1 MNTIIKNI
9 SYPIFTPNQVLT
21 KEDLNQVVN
30 YLDGQNRLTRAYLIG
45 TGIVWGMDLSSTFD
59 TTKAQ
64 IQISAGC
71 GITSEGYL
79 ISVPTT
85 ILTHYKHYKIDQL
98 VFESLFA
105 PTPQD
110 NEVTTTQLKYEVNS
124 TQPTSVPVI
133 ELFEQSADNLL
144 ALNQADKDTPRDEAK
159 FKEFLSENVL
169 IVVYEIQDVETDFC
183 LLDFDRLS
191 NQRNFNLRFFLLPR
205 SLKEN
210 PPDIISADSLLRT
223 GYQFDK
229 LPEPWANIAKNS
241 TSKVFET
248 TSHFL
253 KEFDDEIQDFKDF
266 APKVQRF
273 GYVAAEKKVDL
284 SKFSNYADFWQNY
297 YLVCKN
303 AIAAIEKAFPK
314 LFQLFSP
321 FFSSFQPASYNDFGQ
336 IGQSLQKLL
345 DSIQNPTVSATTVAV
360 PEAPFTLQ
368 YFYDYLSQLVAAYDE
383 LAEAAFDLMDDCTPD
398 TQRFPKFLLLGIIP
412 PPDLDLPVIAPPSA
426 YRSHF
431 SQPPINNADKSRVK
445 QVRYLYQR
453 LLNLCKP
460 ESYYLLPYY
469 NTPIKI
475 TPSKDRSV
483 TLSQQAIPYYFHYPN
498 LYQYW
503 SYDAYRKGRSEQLPA
518 YFSLN
523 NASPRD
529 ELLYRLDAYNFYRI
543 EGHIG
548 KSTAKALNIIQ
559 QYQQQYNLPFDV
571 ILLKCASFQ
580 SFQDLNISGQIDDLE
595 VKFQRVKDWF
605 NSLWEANL
613 KKSKELQWSQNAF
626 LNTLKSAFF
635 GKPRLSAIAD
645 TQLVNPIVELAQSKS
660 NYEFVPEANASNQY
674 QLFLKNN
681 AGTPIARYDFQN
693 AAKPSPL
700 DFSGLTAEQIT
711 QEQQRIVKDLSFY
724 LKSTTITYS
733 LVGQPADKPT
743 SYYLRLSVIDELDL
757 PINAT
762 TTAPRGKAK
771 IAIISLNYFTITKS
785 PPIIDQPD
793 FQDFATLYGLLRDV
807 PENESNASGRA
818 VADILNN
825 VELQDLITSYR
836 ERLKQL
842 MELQLFHKFA
852 QQHPGME
859 HLGGVPK
866 GGTFVLVYVDG
877 EEVKQVL
884 AANQNLAIYQLQT
897 SRTAA
902 IIEKKAVL
910 PPAAP
915 EEIIP
920 SWELLFQEFQER
932 KDIVVADFCLPYRCS
947 SDSAGVSYILARPRP
962 IVLLTQTE
970 FCEGDTTEYEFI
982 LEPEGGTLKGEGIF
996 FKGPKHY
1003 FKPSNITQEID
1014 AEVAITFT
1022 YAVDDSFDT
1031 LTVTIYPLPD
1041 AGFQV
1046 GRDANQTTF
1055 CANNEPLSLTP
1066 KQAGGSFRVLV
1077 GEQDISANVL
1087 DTKLQPPR
1095 LLVSKVQLGNAE
1107 QLQITI
1113 EYTVTSAQSCT
1124 NQANQQITIFA
1135 LPDARFRIGE
1145 QSNQTRF
1152 ATNDPPVLLVPN
1164 QAGGSFRV
1172 LVGDQNISADV
1183 LNIASQPPE
1192 FLPSQV
1198 DLGDDEQL
1206 QVTIE
1211 YTITNNNGCTNK
1223 TSQPVT
1229 IFAPPDA
1236 DFRIGEQ
1243 SNQTTFTPNDPPVSL
1258 IPNQTGGN
1266 FQILAGEQDISANA
1280 LKTESKRSQFIPSA
1294 VNLGNAEQLQLTI
1307 RYSITDDNGFSN
1319 QEQKPITIFALPDA
1333 SFQIGSVPT
1342 KTDFTTKDLPV
1353 TLRPNLA
1360 GGTFR
1365 ALVGGKDISTAVL
1378 DTTSNPSQFIP
1389 SAVNLG
1395 NAKQLQ
1401 VILEYSIND
1410 EQGLTNQAQKSVTIF
1425 APPDAGFQI
1434 GEQSNQTVFATNHP
1448 PVSLRANQAGGNFR
1462 ILVGEQDISATTL
1475 NNEFEPPEFIPSAVN
1490 LGNAKQLQV
1499 IIEYTFTDG
1508 NGFTNQV
1515 QQPVTIFAPP
1525 DAGFQISEQPNQA
1538 AFFAPP
1544 DASFQ
1549 VDEQPNQAAFA
1560 ANHPPVSLIPNK
1572 RGGSFRVLAR
1582 EQDISADVLN
1592 TQSQPPELI
1601 LNAINLGNA
1610 EQLEITI
1617 EYIITDENGFTN
1629 QTQQQVTILAL
1640 PNANFQIGSVPNKTN
1655 FCAND
1660 GPLSLTPQ
1668 QAGGSFQVLVGEQ
1681 DISVEA
1687 LNNQSN
1693 PPEFILSAVN
1703 LGNAEQLQ
1711 VTIEYTITNDN
1722 GITNK
1727 TANVLTVHRVPVANF
1742 QAEIA
1747 SINAQGFSVRVFDI
1761 QPAGDSAWSYVW
1773 RHTGGNRDES
1783 LPANSEF
1790 LINYIYDFDRWVFGD
1805 EVSINLRIDTP
1816 ASLGGCSSEPV
1827 NKSVTIPCGGV
1838 RVFNFLIIS
1847 NNQVINSIPLDRE
1860 STFRLSDFNP
1870 NNEYSIEAVT
1880 VPATVEN
1887 VVFTY
1892 TDPDNNE
1899 RVLPAVSTTP
1909 YQMPQSFQPVVGVHK
1924 IRAQAFREVN
1934 GRQVEGIAATV
1945 IIRIQDSESSTT
1957 EAPKPPETTTLL
1969 NRLRLIFPTG
1979 KEISLGKV
1987 GEQKS
1992 QGA

>member
-21 KEDLNQVVN
+21 KDDLNQVVN

-85 ILTHYKHYKIDQL
+85 ILTHYKNDQL
-98 VFESLFA
+98 DSEALFA

-110 NEVTTTQLKYEVNS
+110 DEVTTTQLK
-124 TQPTSVPVI
+124 SVPVI
-133 ELFEQSADNLL
+133 ELFQKSADNLF
-144 ALNQADKDTPRDEAK
+144 ALNQADNGNPPDKAAFET
-159 FKEFLSENVL
+159 FLSKNVL
-169 IVVYEIQDVETDFC
+169 VVVYEIQDVETDYC

-205 SLKEN
+205 SQPEN
-210 PPDIISADSLLRT
+210 QPNIISADRLLKR
-223 GYQFDK
+223 GYPFDK
-229 LPEPWANIAKNS
+229 LPEPWANIAKS
-241 TSKVFET
+241 GTSKVFET
-248 TSHFL
+248 SNHFL
-253 KEFDDEIQDFKDF
+253 QEFDSEIQAFKDY

-273 GYVAAEKKVDL
+273 GYVAEKKVDL
-284 SKFSNYADFWQNY
+284 SKISNYADFWHNY

-321 FFSSFQPASYNDFGQ
+321 FFSSFQPASYKDFEQ

-345 DSIQNPTVSATTVAV
+345 NSIQNPTVSTTTVEV
-360 PEAPFTLQ
+360 PEAPYTLQ
-368 YFYDYLSQLVAAYDE
+368 YFYDYLSQIVAAYDE
-383 LAEAAFDLMDDCTPD
+383 LAEAAFDLMDDCAPD
-398 TQRFPKFLLLGIIP
+398 TRRFPKFLLLGIIP
-412 PPDLDLPVIAPPSA
+412 PPKQTDAVERILPPEQADPVIAPPSP
-426 YRSHF
+426 YRSNF
-431 SQPPINNADKSRVK
+431 TQPPINNAEQSRVK

-453 LLNLCKP
+453 LLNLCRP
-460 ESYYLLPYY
+460 DSYYLLPYY

-483 TLSQQAIPYYFHYPN
+483 TLSQQAIPYYFNYPN

-503 SYDAYRKGRSEQLPA
+503 SYDAYRKSRSEQIPA
-518 YFSLN
+518 YFCPQNS
-523 NASPRD
+523 SPRD
-529 ELLYRLDAYNFYRI
+529 ELLYRLDGYNFYRI

-548 KSTAKALNIIQ
+548 KSTSKALNIIQ

-571 ILLKCASFQ
+571 IILKCSSFQ

-605 NSLWEANL
+605 NSLWEAN
-613 KKSKELQWSQNAF
+613 SDWSQNVF
-626 LNTLKSAFF
+626 LNTLKRAFF
-635 GKPRLSAIAD
+635 DKPRLSAIAD

-660 NYEFVPEANASNQY
+660 NYEFVPEANTSNQY

-681 AGTPIARYDFQN
+681 VGTRIARYDFQN
-693 AAKPSPL
+693 AANQSISL
-700 DFSGLTAEQIT
+700 DFSGLTNEQIT
-711 QEQQRIVKDLSFY
+711 QEQQRIVQDLSFY

-733 LVGQPADKPT
+733 LVRQSPSNSL
-743 SYYLRLSVIDELDL
+743 SYYLRLSIIDELDL

-771 IAIISLNYFTITKS
+771 IAIISLNYFTIRLENNL
-785 PPIIDQPD
+785 PIINQSE

-807 PENESNASGRA
+807 PEGDSIAGDRA
-818 VADILNN
+818 AADLLNN
-825 VELQDLITSYR
+825 VELQDLIESYR

-877 EEVKQVL
+877 EEVKELL
-884 AANQNLAIYQLQT
+884 AANQNPAIYQLQT
-897 SRTAA
+897 LRTAA
-902 IIEKKAVL
+902 ITKNAVL

-920 SWELLFQEFQER
+920 SWELLFKEYQER

-947 SDSAGVSYILARPRP
+947 SDTAGVSYILARPRP

-996 FKGPKHY
+996 FKGRKHY

-1046 GRDANQTTF
+1046 GINANQTTF
-1055 CANNEPLSLTP
+1055 CADNEPLSLTP
-1066 KQAGGSFRVLV
+1066 KQAGGNFRVLV
-1077 GEQDISANVL
+1077 GEQDISADVL
-1087 DTKLQPPR
+1087 DTTSQPPR
-1095 LLVSKVQLGNAE
+1095 LLVSAVQLGNAE
-1107 QLQITI
+1107 QLQVTI
-1113 EYTVTSAQSCT
+1113 EYTITSPQNCT
-1124 NQANQQITIFA
+1124 NQAKKQITIFA
-1135 LPDARFRIGE
+1135 LPDARFQIGE
-1145 QSNQTRF
+1145 QSNRNRF
-1152 ATNDPPVLLVPN
+1152 ATNDPPVLLVPR
-1164 QAGGSFRV
+1164 QPGGSFRV
-1172 LVGDQNISADV
+1172 LVGDHNISAEV

-1192 FLPSQV
+1192 FLPSRV
-1198 DLGDDEQL
+1198 DLGDAGQL

-1211 YTITNNNGCTNK
+1211 YTITNNHACTNQ
-1223 TSQPVT
+1223 TQQQVT

-1236 DFRIGEQ
+1236 DFQIGD
-1243 SNQTTFTPNDPPVSL
+1243 NQTAFTPNDPPVSL
-1258 IPNQTGGN
+1258 IPKQGGGN
-1266 FQILAGEQDISANA
+1266 FQVLAGEQDISANV
-1280 LKTESKRSQFIPSA
+1280 LEHESERSQFLPSA
-1294 VNLGNAEQLQLTI
+1294 VNLGNADQLQLNI

-1319 QEQKPITIFALPDA
+1319 QTQKRVTIFALPDA
-1333 SFQIGSVPT
+1333 SFQIGAQSNQTTFAINNPAVPLIP
-1342 KTDFTTKDLPV
+1342 KLV
-1353 TLRPNLA
+1353 
-1360 GGTFR
+1360 GGSFR
-1365 ALVGGKDISTAVL
+1365 ALIDRQDISAAVI
-1378 DTTSNPSQFIP
+1378 DTTSNQSQFIP

-1395 NAKQLQ
+1395 NTKQLP
-1401 VILEYSIND
+1401 VTLEYIITD
-1410 EQGLTNQAQKSVTIF
+1410 EQGLTNQAQQQVTIF
-1425 APPDAGFQI
+1425 ALPDAGFQI
-1434 GEQSNQTVFATNHP
+1434 GAQPNQTVFATNHP
-1448 PVSLRANQAGGNFR
+1448 PVPLIANQAGGDFR
-1462 ILVGEQDISATTL
+1462 ILHGEQDITINTI
-1475 NNEFEPPEFIPSAVN
+1475 NTEVEPPEFIPSAVN
-1490 LGNAKQLQV
+1490 LGNAKQQQV

-1508 NGFTNQV
+1508 YGFTNQV
-1515 QQPVTIFAPP
+1515 QQIVTIFAPP
-1525 DAGFQISEQPNQA
+1525 DAGFQIGEQPNQT
-1538 AFFAPP
+1538 
-1544 DASFQ
+1544 
-1549 VDEQPNQAAFA
+1549 AFA
-1560 ANHPPVSLIPNK
+1560 ANHPPVSLIPNQP
-1572 RGGSFRVLAR
+1572 GGSFRILAG
-1582 EQDISADVLN
+1582 EQDISTDVLN
-1592 TQSQPPELI
+1592 TQSQPPQLI
-1601 LNAINLGNA
+1601 PSKVNLGNA
-1610 EQLEITI
+1610 EQREITI
-1617 EYIITDENGFTN
+1617 AYIITDANGLTN

-1660 GPLSLTPQ
+1660 GQLSLTPQ
-1668 QAGGSFQVLVGEQ
+1668 QGGGSFRVLLGGQ
-1681 DISVEA
+1681 DISAAV
-1687 LNNQSN
+1687 LNTQSN
-1693 PPEFILSAVN
+1693 PPELNLSAVN

-1711 VTIEYTITNDN
+1711 ITVEYSITNDN
-1722 GITNK
+1722 GMTNNN
-1727 TANVLTVHRVPVANF
+1727 ANVLTVHRVPVANF

-1747 SINAQGFSVRVFDI
+1747 SINAQGFSVRVFGI
-1761 QPAGDSAWSYVW
+1761 QPADTSFSYVW
-1773 RHTGGNRDES
+1773 RHPGATRDES
-1783 LPANSEF
+1783 LPANQEF
-1790 LINYIYDFDRWVFGD
+1790 LINYTYDFDSWVVGD
-1805 EVSINLRIDTP
+1805 EVSITLRIETP
-1816 ASLGGCSSEPV
+1816 AALGGCSSEPV
-1827 NKSVTIPCGGV
+1827 NKRVAIPCGGV
-1838 RVFNFLIIS
+1838 VSFNLLNSS
-1847 NNQVINSIPLDRE
+1847 NNQVINSISLGNER
-1860 STFRLSDFNP
+1860 TFRLSDFNA
-1870 NNEYSIEAVT
+1870 NNEYNIEAVT

-1887 VVFTY
+1887 IVFTY
-1892 TDPDNNE
+1892 TNPTNEENVQPAGNNKIYKMPDGWY
-1899 RVLPAVSTTP
+1899 L
-1909 YQMPQSFQPVVGVHK
+1909 VVGVHK
-1924 IRAQAFREVN
+1924 LKAQVFREVN

-1945 IIRIQDSESSTT
+1945 IIRIQDSNSLTAET
-1957 EAPKPPETTTLL
+1957 PKPPETTTLL

-1979 KEISLGKV
+1979 KEINLGKV

>member
-21 KEDLNQVVN
+21 KDDLNQVVN

-59 TTKAQ
+59 NTKAQ

-79 ISVPTT
+79 ISVPIT
-85 ILTHYKHYKIDQL
+85 ILTHYKIDQPISE
-98 VFESLFA
+98 VLFT
-105 PTPQD
+105 PTPQ
-110 NEVTTTQLKYEVNS
+110 EKEPVNA
-124 TQPTSVPVI
+124 TSPKTYKVI
-133 ELFEQSADNLL
+133 ELFDQSAANLL
-144 ALNQADKDTPRDEAK
+144 ALNQDPNGTARDEAA
-159 FKEFLSENVL
+159 FKKFLSENILV
-169 IVVYEIQDVETDFC
+169 VVYEIQDVETDFC

-205 SLKEN
+205 SPQEN
-210 PPDIISADSLLRT
+210 KPDTISADSLLQK
-223 GYQFDK
+223 GYQFDQ
-229 LPEPWANIAKNS
+229 LPEPWPEFAKQYG
-241 TSKVFET
+241 TSAVFET
-248 TSHFL
+248 NSHFL
-253 KEFDDEIQDFKDF
+253 KEFDAEIQDFKDF
-266 APKVQRF
+266 APKIQRF

-284 SKFSNYADFWQNY
+284 TKINSYTSFRQNY
-297 YLVCKN
+297 YLVCTN
-303 AIAAIEKAFPK
+303 AIAAIDKAFPK

-321 FFSSFQPASYNDFGQ
+321 FFSSFNPASNNDFSQ
-336 IGQSLQKLL
+336 IRQRLQKLL
-345 DSIQNPTVSATTVAV
+345 DSIQNPTVSATTAEV
-360 PEAPFTLQ
+360 PEAPYTLQ
-368 YFYDYLSQLVAAYDE
+368 YFYDYLSELVAAYDE
-383 LAEAAFDLMDDCTPD
+383 LAEAAFDLMDDCAPD

-412 PPDLDLPVIAPPSA
+412 PPDQTDPVIAPPSA

-431 SQPPINNADKSRVK
+431 TQPPINNAEQSRVK

-453 LLNLCKP
+453 LLKLCQP
-460 ESYYLLPYY
+460 DSYYLLPYY

-483 TLSQQAIPYYFHYPN
+483 TLSQQAIPYYFNYPN
-498 LYQYW
+498 LYRYW

-518 YFSLN
+518 YFSQK
-523 NASPRD
+523 NAPPRD
-529 ELLYRLDAYNFYRI
+529 ELLYRLDGYNFYRI

-548 KSTAKALNIIQ
+548 KSTSKALNIIQ

-571 ILLKCASFQ
+571 IILKCASFQ

-605 NSLWEANL
+605 NSLWEAN
-613 KKSKELQWSQNAF
+613 QDWSQNVF
-626 LNTLKSAFF
+626 LNTLKQAFF
-635 GKPRLSAIAD
+635 NKPRLSAIAD

-660 NYEFVPEANASNQY
+660 NYEFVAEANASNQY

-681 AGTPIARYDFQN
+681 VGTRIARYEFQN
-693 AAKPSPL
+693 IANQSISL
-700 DFSGLTAEQIT
+700 DFSGLTNEQIT
-711 QEQQRIVKDLSFY
+711 QEQQRIVQDLSFY

-733 LVGQPADKPT
+733 LVRQSADNST
-743 SYYLRLSVIDELDL
+743 IYYLRLSVIDELDL

-771 IAIISLNYFTITKS
+771 IAIISLNYFTITNP
-785 PPIIDQPD
+785 PPIINQPE

-807 PENESNASGRA
+807 PEGDSNDFKMGDRA
-818 VADILNN
+818 AADILNN
-825 VELQDLITSYR
+825 VELQDLIENYR

-842 MELQLFHKFA
+842 MELHLFHKFA
-852 QQHPGME
+852 QQHTGME

-877 EEVKQVL
+877 EEVKELL
-884 AANQNLAIYQLQT
+884 AANQNPAIYQLQT
-897 SRTAA
+897 LRTAA
-902 IIEKKAVL
+902 ITKNAVL

-920 SWELLFQEFQER
+920 SWELLFKEYQER

-947 SDSAGVSYILARPRP
+947 SDTAGVSYILARPRP

-996 FKGPKHY
+996 FKGRKHY

-1041 AGFQV
+1041 ADFQV
-1046 GRDANQTTF
+1046 GKNANQTTF

-1066 KQAGGSFRVLV
+1066 KQAGGNFRVLV
-1077 GEQDISANVL
+1077 GEQDVSANVL
-1087 DTKLQPPR
+1087 DTKSQPPR
-1095 LLVSKVQLGNAE
+1095 LLVSAVQLGNAE

-1113 EYTVTSAQSCT
+1113 EYTITSLQNCT
-1124 NQANQQITIFA
+1124 NQATKQITIFA
-1135 LPDARFRIGE
+1135 LPDARFRIGG
-1145 QSNQTRF
+1145 QSNQNRF

-1172 LVGDQNISADV
+1172 LVGDQNISAEV
-1183 LNIASQPPE
+1183 LNITSQPPE
-1192 FLPSQV
+1192 FLPSRV
-1198 DLGDDEQL
+1198 DLGDAEQL

-1211 YTITNNNGCTNK
+1211 YTITNNHGCTNQ
-1223 TSQPVT
+1223 TQQQVT

-1236 DFRIGEQ
+1236 DFQIGD
-1243 SNQTTFTPNDPPVSL
+1243 NQTAFTPNDPPVSL
-1258 IPNQTGGN
+1258 IPNQRGGS
-1266 FQILAGEQDISANA
+1266 FRVLAGEQDISANV
-1280 LKTESKRSQFIPSA
+1280 LENESERSQFLPNA

-1307 RYSITDDNGFSN
+1307 RYSITDNNGFSN
-1319 QEQKPITIFALPDA
+1319 QAQQQVTIFALPDA
-1333 SFQIGSVPT
+1333 SFQIGAQSNQ
-1342 KTDFTTKDLPV
+1342 TTFAINNPPV
-1353 TLRPNLA
+1353 TLIPRLA
-1360 GGTFR
+1360 GGSFR
-1365 ALVGGKDISTAVL
+1365 ALVGGQDISAAVL
-1378 DTTSNPSQFIP
+1378 DTTSNQSQFIP

-1401 VILEYSIND
+1401 VTLEYTITD
-1410 EQGLTNQAQKSVTIF
+1410 EQGLTNQAQQQVTIF
-1425 APPDAGFQI
+1425 ALPDAGFQI

-1448 PVSLRANQAGGNFR
+1448 PVPLIANQAGGDFR
-1462 ILVGEQDISATTL
+1462 ILAGEQNISANVL
-1475 NNEFEPPEFIPSAVN
+1475 NTEVEPPEFIPSAVN

-1508 NGFTNQV
+1508 YGFTNQV
-1515 QQPVTIFAPP
+1515 QQSVTIFAPP
-1525 DAGFQISEQPNQA
+1525 DAGFQIGEQPNQT
-1538 AFFAPP
+1538 
-1544 DASFQ
+1544 
-1549 VDEQPNQAAFA
+1549 AFA
-1560 ANHPPVSLIPNK
+1560 ANHPPISLIPDQP
-1572 RGGSFRVLAR
+1572 GGSFRILAG
-1582 EQDISADVLN
+1582 EEDISADVLN
-1592 TQSQPPELI
+1592 TQSQPLQFLPS
-1601 LNAINLGNA
+1601 AVNLGNA

-1617 EYIITDENGFTN
+1617 AYIITDENGLTN

-1668 QAGGSFQVLVGEQ
+1668 QVGGSFRVLLGEQ
-1681 DISVEA
+1681 DISAAA
-1687 LNNQSN
+1687 LNTQSN
-1693 PPEFILSAVN
+1693 PPELILSAVN

-1711 VTIEYTITNDN
+1711 ITVEYSITNDN
-1722 GITNK
+1722 GITSK

-1761 QPAGDSAWSYVW
+1761 QPAGDTSLRYVW
-1773 RHTGGNRDES
+1773 RYPGGTKDES

-1790 LINYIYDFDRWVFGD
+1790 LINYTYDFDSWVFG
-1805 EVSINLRIDTP
+1805 EEISITLRIDTP
-1816 ASLGGCSSEPV
+1816 AALGGCSSEPV
-1827 NKSVTIPCGGV
+1827 NKRVAIPCGGV
-1838 RVFNFLIIS
+1838 VSFNLLNLS
-1847 NNQVINSIPLDRE
+1847 NSTVINRISLGNE
-1860 STFRLSDFNP
+1860 QAFRLSDFNA
-1870 NNEYSIEAVT
+1870 NNEYNIEAVT

-1887 VVFTY
+1887 IVFTY
-1892 TDPDNNE
+1892 TNPASEENVQPAENNKIYKMPDGWY
-1899 RVLPAVSTTP
+1899 L
-1909 YQMPQSFQPVVGVHK
+1909 VVGVHK
-1924 IRAQAFREVN
+1924 IKAQVFREVN

-1945 IIRIQDSESSTT
+1945 IIRIQDSNSLTT
-1957 EAPKPPETTTLL
+1957 ETPKPPETTTLL

-1979 KEISLGKV
+1979 KEINLGKV

>member
-9 SYPIFTPNQVLT
+9 SYPIFMPNQVLT
-21 KEDLNQVVN
+21 KDDLNLVVN

-59 TTKAQ
+59 TKKAQ

-79 ISVPTT
+79 ISVPAT
-85 ILTHYKHYKIDQL
+85 ILTHYKIEQL
-98 VFESLFA
+98 VSESLFA

-110 NEVTTTQLKYEVNS
+110 NEVTTTQLKDEVTT
-124 TQPTSVPVI
+124 TQLKFVPVI

-144 ALNQADKDTPRDEAK
+144 ALNQAKNGTPRDKAAFET
-159 FKEFLSENVL
+159 FLSENVL
-169 IVVYEIQDVETDFC
+169 VVVYEIQDVETDFC
-183 LLDFDRLS
+183 LLDFDRVS

-205 SLKEN
+205 SPQKN
-210 PPDIISADSLLRT
+210 KPDITSADSLLQK

-229 LPEPWANIAKNS
+229 LPEPWANIAKNG

-253 KEFDDEIQDFKDF
+253 QEFDSEIQAFKDY

-273 GYVAAEKKVDL
+273 GYVAAEQKVDL
-284 SKFSNYADFWQNY
+284 SKINSYAGFWQNY

-321 FFSSFQPASYNDFGQ
+321 FFSSFQPASYNDFAQ
-336 IGQSLQKLL
+336 IRQSLQKLL
-345 DSIQNPTVSATTVAV
+345 DSIQNPTVSATTVEV

-383 LAEAAFDLMDDCTPD
+383 LAEATFDLMDDCTPD

-412 PPDLDLPVIAPPSA
+412 PPDQADPVIAPLSP

-431 SQPPINNADKSRVK
+431 TQPPINNAEQSRVK
-445 QVRYLYQR
+445 QVRYLYER
-453 LLNLCKP
+453 LLKLCKP

-483 TLSQQAIPYYFHYPN
+483 TLSQQAIPYYFNYPS
-498 LYQYW
+498 LYRFW

-529 ELLYRLDAYNFYRI
+529 ELLYRLDGYNFYRI

-548 KSTAKALNIIQ
+548 KSTSKALNIIQ

-571 ILLKCASFQ
+571 ITLKCSSLT
-580 SFQDLNISGQIDDLE
+580 SFQDLNVSGQIDDLE
-595 VKFQRVKDWF
+595 TNFERIKDRF
-605 NSLWEANL
+605 SKLWQTN
-613 KKSKELQWSQNAF
+613 KDWSQNVF
-626 LNTLKSAFF
+626 LNTLKRVFF
-635 GKPRLSAIAD
+635 DQPRLSAIAD

-660 NYEFVPEANASNQY
+660 NYEFVPEANANNPPTRY

-681 AGTPIARYDFQN
+681 TGTRIARYDFQN
-693 AAKPSPL
+693 ADDDSISL

-711 QEQQRIVKDLSFY
+711 QEQERIVEDLFFY
-724 LKSTTITYS
+724 LRFGTITYS
-733 LVGQPADKPT
+733 VEPQPPSNSL
-743 SYYLRLSVIDELDL
+743 SYQLRLSVTDELNL
-757 PINAT
+757 PIDSKNE
-762 TTAPRGKAK
+762 PRGKAR
-771 IAIISLNYFTITKS
+771 IAIVSLNYFTITLEKEL
-785 PPIIDQPD
+785 PIINQPE
-793 FQDFATLYGLLRDV
+793 FQDFESLYSLLRDI
-807 PENESNASGRA
+807 PENYASQQELNFQMGDRA
-818 VADILNN
+818 AADSLGYF
-825 VELQDLITSYR
+825 ELQDLIQSYR

-842 MELQLFHKFA
+842 MELHLFHKFA

-884 AANQNLAIYQLQT
+884 AANQNPAIYQLQT
-897 SRTAA
+897 SRTEA
-902 IIEKKAVL
+902 IEKNAVL

-920 SWELLFQEFQER
+920 SWELLFKEFQER
-932 KDIVVADFCLPYRCS
+932 KDVVVADFCLPYRCS
-947 SDSAGVSYILARPRP
+947 TDTARVSYILARPRP

-996 FKGPKHY
+996 FKGRKHY
-1003 FKPSNITQEID
+1003 FKPSNITQDID

-1031 LTVTIYPLPD
+1031 LTVTVYPLPD
-1041 AGFQV
+1041 ASFQV
-1046 GRDANQTTF
+1046 GRNANQTTF

-1066 KQAGGSFRVLV
+1066 KQAGGSFRVLI

-1124 NQANQQITIFA
+1124 NKANQQITIFA

-1198 DLGDDEQL
+1198 DLDDDEQL

-1223 TSQPVT
+1223 TSQQVT

-1236 DFRIGEQ
+1236 DFQIGD
-1243 SNQTTFTPNDPPVSL
+1243 NQTAFSPKDPPVSL

-1266 FQILAGEQDISANA
+1266 FQVLAGEQDISTNV
-1280 LKTESKRSQFIPSA
+1280 LENESERSQFIPRA
-1294 VNLGNAEQLQLTI
+1294 VNLGTAEQLQLTI
-1307 RYSITDDNGFSN
+1307 RYSITDENGFSN

-1365 ALVGGKDISTAVL
+1365 ALVGGQDISTAVL

-1410 EQGLTNQAQKSVTIF
+1410 EQGLTNQAQQQVTIF

-1434 GEQSNQTVFATNHP
+1434 GEQSNQTVFATNHS
-1448 PVSLRANQAGGNFR
+1448 PVPLIANQAGGDFR
-1462 ILVGEQDISATTL
+1462 ILAGEQDISATTL
-1475 NNEFEPPEFIPSAVN
+1475 NKEVEPPEFIPSAVN
-1490 LGNAKQLQV
+1490 LGNTKQLQV

-1515 QQPVTIFAPP
+1515 QEPITISVPP
-1525 DAGFQISEQPNQA
+1525 DAGFQIGEQPDQT
-1538 AFFAPP
+1538 
-1544 DASFQ
+1544 
-1549 VDEQPNQAAFA
+1549 AFA
-1560 ANHPPVSLIPNK
+1560 ANHPPISLIPDQG
-1572 RGGSFRVLAR
+1572 GGSFRVLAG
-1582 EQDISADVLN
+1582 EQDISTDVLN
-1592 TQSQPPELI
+1592 TQSQPPQLI
-1601 LNAINLGNA
+1601 PSAVNLGNA

-1617 EYIITDENGFTN
+1617 AYIITDTNGLTN
-1629 QTQQQVTILAL
+1629 QTQQPVTILAL
-1640 PNANFQIGSVPNKTN
+1640 PNANFQIGNVLNKTN

-1668 QAGGSFQVLVGEQ
+1668 QAGGSFRVLVGEQ
-1681 DISVEA
+1681 DISAEA

-1693 PPEFILSAVN
+1693 PPELIVNAVN

-1711 VTIEYTITNDN
+1711 ITVEYTITNDN

-1761 QPAGDSAWSYVW
+1761 QPTADSSLSYVW
-1773 RHTGGNRDES
+1773 RHPGGTKDES

-1790 LINYIYDFDRWVFGD
+1790 LINYTYDFDSWVFG
-1805 EVSINLRIDTP
+1805 EEISITLRIDTP
-1816 ASLGGCSSEPV
+1816 ADLGGCSSEPV
-1827 NKSVTIPCGGV
+1827 NKRVAIPCGGV
-1838 RVFNFLIIS
+1838 VAFNLLNLS
-1847 NNQVINSIPLDRE
+1847 NNTVGNRISLGNEQA
-1860 STFRLSDFNP
+1860 FRLSDFNA
-1870 NNEYSIEAVT
+1870 NNEYNIEAVT

-1887 VVFTY
+1887 IVFTY
-1892 TDPDNNE
+1892 TNPANEENVQPTGNNKIYKMPDGWY
-1899 RVLPAVSTTP
+1899 L
-1909 YQMPQSFQPVVGVHK
+1909 VVGVHK
-1924 IRAQAFREVN
+1924 IKAQVFREVN

-1945 IIRIQDSESSTT
+1945 IIRIQDSNSFTAEN
-1957 EAPKPPETTTLL
+1957 PKPPETTTLL